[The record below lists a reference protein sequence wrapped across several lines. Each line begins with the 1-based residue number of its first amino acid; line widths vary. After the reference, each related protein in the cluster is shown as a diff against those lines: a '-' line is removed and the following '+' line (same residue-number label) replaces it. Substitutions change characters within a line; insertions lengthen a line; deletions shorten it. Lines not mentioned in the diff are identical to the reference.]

1 MTESHAVFA
10 GLGDRLRQE
19 RRRLGLS
26 QAEFAALA
34 GVQRL
39 AQGQYESEAREPKLS
54 YLAALA
60 AVGVDVGFVLFGRH
74 SVGLPLPEQR
84 RIEQDV
90 FALIEEYV
98 KAQCNGTLSAEA
110 RYVLFDVMRA
120 HLIMSSRNG
129 SETNIPELLSAA
141 GGGVE
146 R

>member
-60 AVGVDVGFVLFGRH
+60 AVGVDVGFVLLGRKG
-74 SVGLPLPEQR
+74 VGLPLPEQKH
-84 RIEQDV
+84 IEQEV

-98 KAQCNGTLSAEA
+98 RARCNGSLSAEA

-120 HLIMSSRNG
+120 HLTTSSRNG
-129 SETNIPELLSAA
+129 SGLNISELLSAA
-141 GGGVE
+141 GGGGE